1 MKHFLLAL
9 ICTFACISGRST
21 VLSAEW
27 TATSG
32 WTTASGGQQISF
44 PLGDV
49 YIYSIQGAAKNP
61 PVVNANYGDVR
72 IYSQGELI
80 VRTLS
85 GADINKITFHL
96 SAQGLRRLGTL
107 SVNTGEIEVDLPNSL
122 LTWTGSAPEVAFMV
136 PDYADLGTDG
146 ATKAAQFAFNSP
158 IEIQMGDPAP
168 PIDPNTVI
176 PIAEAQKAKPGQTV
190 KVQGTICATGL
201 SGFLIGDGSGFIY
214 YYNPLAGETYKQGDI
229 ITISGPLSTYGGF
242 NQFVEG
248 ALITG
253 NGHLLPEHGKPVKL
267 SGSDIDNWVNNPEI
281 KFVEVVGTF
290 AMSGSYYNL
299 SFDGATAIG
308 SLGYSSKALLN
319 TLDEGKTYRVRGY
332 AFMVTGNSRF
342 INFIATDIAE
352 EGTSTPVADK
362 MEPEIPVGAVCLNFT
377 DKGCAPAEGTP
388 FSSFSIN
395 GINLSLSNPAAV
407 AMGDSYRALHIPAG
421 YSFTVTSAN
430 GNPFHS
436 ITFGLSDNSR
446 LIAADGTEISK
457 YRPVWTGN
465 AVEQTFTASA
475 DTEVFYLILDYSDS
489 NADIQEGTGF
499 RLTAVLPGET
509 PDARL
514 KGKFLVIEN
523 TSLHTTKSMAVEAG
537 ARYVMSNLADGSEI
551 SVYFTDASGIR
562 ISNPMAAT
570 IKGANITLSLAVT
583 DLPAFAGLKA
593 VVSTPD
599 GKDISSQCSFTWLT
613 PEGATVS
620 DRQDF
625 ADAVAGSRYLL
636 RCSASE
642 PLNHSLSLPVEI
654 AVTAGETAI
663 IAVKATPIADLTLKA
678 IIVDNLTG
686 SPVPTAEVTVVQTYA
701 DGSQSRAA
709 SRSDSNG
716 AISIPLKG
724 IPAIATVAKSD
735 YCDTPLEITA
745 EDIARAIAA
754 GNGVLNMEAVRLRP
768 IQGTV
773 INLNVAL
780 KNSEGQITENYSDAR
795 SLEYIVAESSSGK
808 ILESALQF
816 PRLTVVG
823 YDSNGGTLRVTA
835 CSPQDLYAPATA
847 ECTPSVGEASLSL
860 TIVERGDI
868 VVSAESLPE
877 GSVYAI
883 AYDSEGNRVANAPF
897 ADGSARIHALSEG
910 TYRIVALQTENPD
923 VWTRLTMLAEAGIP
937 EGTGYAVTSEI
948 PVADGTTARAAFA
961 SVPAFDFA
969 SISFTGSAT
978 AVGLNKTIAT
988 VGNIVTAT
996 AYIDFK
1002 EEYASKISGLRL
1014 KAALPEG
1021 VEFKEN
1027 SVMVGSS
1034 PSSYEYN
1041 ASTRT
1046 VEIPLSANSGKIR
1059 FCISAVSGGEKSMAV
1074 VADFSLDGRRS
1085 SSPIGVVTLT
1095 ARDLDLN
1102 VPACITDGNL
1112 SASGECK
1119 PDADVT
1125 IFDNGSRIG
1134 SAKSNAIGYWS
1145 GNFVLPDAYNGSVH
1159 SIQAKVDDPDGG
1171 PQLASKAVDVKIDRN
1186 HIFATK
1192 VTMTNTDHSGR
1203 ELREQS
1209 TVFNLQDHRIEGN
1222 AYYRFWP
1229 AYPDFNF
1236 EIELNDNTA
1245 DAAQAV
1251 FLKVYT
1257 TKDEWRGFYA
1267 EYNETLGLWTA
1278 KGTFKASELPVGVK
1292 VNVLS
1297 ESKPEADRM
1306 MLDDLDAE
1314 FSMLMADYWSN
1325 RNSDADDYE
1334 PSPSSDADE
1343 YPDEMTVAELT
1354 AVVDEMERRLDA
1366 EKEFINS
1373 LDDMFAETIEDN
1385 PELAARSGVT
1395 ILDYEDHP
1403 ADFWLRAGYRAVAVT
1418 DGSQMFVRSV
1428 GSTVDVIDTGG
1439 RQHWQYNLAVS
1450 ETSRQAALAA
1460 LVATAAGDGSDW
1472 KPTATTIKEV
1482 VETLYDAIDKINSCI
1497 DNIEKLYTEVLR
1509 KCSSLEEYFEKAIK
1523 NYDSEI
1529 EGYTSLVKKQ
1539 EKWIAELQDRLTKAP
1554 NELEKVVIQSEIE
1567 RRQEI
1572 LSRSKNTLNG
1582 FKSAAKTT
1590 RASLKNLNLLRGK
1603 IGKVMPFTK
1612 YILMVAD
1619 GISSLKDMLKLLQQ
1633 IPQSCDCDPDGLTKL
1648 QLEGV
1653 AYAISR
1659 IHYVELKI
1667 VIEAVND
1674 LSSVAMMIPSGGTAL
1689 PLVALKQIIKKIVID
1704 LAINFTAEQGFK
1716 GWQHSMF
1723 RRINELKKHCKK
1735 PCDDDDDD
1743 DDDDPHTIFRCN
1755 CGNLYGCTCYSFT
1768 CLCSNC
1774 DDLPEPL
1781 ADPIQDP
1788 SGFVYEGSESQRIEG
1803 VTATLYQKTISEDSM
1818 GDSQEVAA
1826 VWDAARY
1833 GQSNPVI
1840 TDAEGYYRWD
1850 VPEGLW
1856 QVKFEKEGYETVTTD
1871 WLPVPPPQLDVN
1883 IAMKHLVAP
1892 AVVTASATP
1901 TAVTIDFS
1909 KFMLCPTANTSRIF
1923 VKQNGSILRGRI
1935 EYPDYQKN
1943 GNGEVASKV
1952 TFIPESVIES
1962 PQVEVL
1968 VSKDVESYA
1977 GIPMSS
1983 DYIATIDVR
1992 PVLSAISVEQSFEAK
2007 IGDVLEIEVSAVP
2020 AAAGEGIA
2028 ITAVS
2033 TSPSVVPVE
2042 PATAY
2047 TDADGKARFSVSARM
2062 AGTTRILFKTIGS
2075 GFEAIAD
2082 VTATPAILGRVSRP
2096 VTSVST
2102 DLPVDAGTEVYLG
2115 CSTKGASILYT
2126 TDGSDPTELS
2136 DNVTLYD
2143 GLPIRIEHDMVI
2155 RAVAMADNMT
2165 DSEVVSFRYIV
2176 STSGVENVAVDTSEI
2191 SVSPIPMRDMI
2202 NIQTRGRSILG
2213 VHIFD
2218 MRGARLIS
2226 RNFSNHPSEV
2236 SVETATLPKGIYLI
2250 VVETDFGK
2258 SCLRTIKV

>member
-32 WTTASGGQQISF
+32 WSTESGGQQISF

-107 SVNTGEIEVDLPNSL
+107 SVNTGVVEVDLPNSL
-122 LTWTGSAPEVAFMV
+122 LTWTGSAPEITFTV
-136 PDYADLGTDG
+136 PRFSDLGTDG
-146 ATKAAQFAFNSP
+146 ETKAAQFAFNSP

-299 SFDGATAIG
+299 SFDGATTIG

-352 EGTSTPVADK
+352 EGTATPVADK

-377 DKGCAPAEGTP
+377 DNASAPAEGTP
-388 FSSFSIN
+388 FSSFSLN

-465 AVEQTFTASA
+465 AVAQTFTASA

-489 NADIQEGTGF
+489 NADIQEGAGF

-537 ARYVMSNLADGSEI
+537 ARYVMSNLADDSEI
-551 SVYFTDASGIR
+551 SVYFTDASGVR
-562 ISNPMAAT
+562 ISNPVAAT

-636 RCSASE
+636 RCSVSE
-642 PLNHSLSLPVEI
+642 PLNHSLSLPDEI

-663 IAVKATPIADLTLKA
+663 IAIEATPIADLTLKA

-686 SPVPTAEVTVVQTYA
+686 SPVPTAEMTVVQTYA

-709 SRSDSNG
+709 SRSDVNG
-716 AISIPLKG
+716 AVSIPLKG
-724 IPAIATVAKSD
+724 VPAVATISKSD
-735 YCDTPLEITA
+735 YCDTTVELSA
-745 EDIARAIAA
+745 DDIARPIAA
-754 GNGVLNMEAVRLRP
+754 GNGVLDMGAVRLRP

-835 CSPQDLYAPATA
+835 RSSESHYSPATA
-847 ECTPSVGEASLSL
+847 ECTPSGGEASLSL

-868 VVSAESLPE
+868 VVSAEALPD

-897 ADGSARIHALSEG
+897 ADGSARIHALPEG

-923 VWTRLTMLAEAGIP
+923 VWTHLTMLAEAGIP
-937 EGTGYAVTSEI
+937 EGTGYAVTSGI

-1046 VEIPLSANSGKIR
+1046 VEIPLSANCGKIR

-1074 VADFSLDGRRS
+1074 VADFSLDGRRI
-1085 SSPIGVVTLT
+1085 SSPIGVVNLT
-1095 ARDLDLN
+1095 ARDLNLN

-1119 PDADVT
+1119 PDVDVT

-1203 ELREQS
+1203 ELCEQS

-1334 PSPSSDADE
+1334 PIHSSDADE
-1343 YPDEMTVAELT
+1343 YPDEMTVEELT

-1373 LDDMFAETIEDN
+1373 LDDMFAATIEDN

-1403 ADFWLRAGYRAVAVT
+1403 ADFWLRAGYRAVAIT

-1428 GSTVDVIDTGG
+1428 GSTVDVIDTGA
-1439 RQHWQYNLAVS
+1439 RQHWQYDLAAGKS
-1450 ETSRQAALAA
+1450 SPLRALAA
-1460 LVATAAGDGSDW
+1460 SGAESDD
-1472 KPTATTIKEV
+1472 KDSTYSKIYEVIKTIY
-1482 VETLYDAIDKINSCI
+1482 ETIDKINSCI
-1497 DNIEKLYTEVLR
+1497 DNVESLYTDVLQ
-1509 KCSSLEEYFEKAIK
+1509 KCSSLEEFFENTIK
-1523 NYDSEI
+1523 NYDSSI
-1529 EGYTSLVKKQ
+1529 EAYTTLVKKQ
-1539 EKWIAELQDRLTKAP
+1539 EKWIADLQDQLAKAP
-1554 NELEKVVIQSEIE
+1554 DELERVVIELEIE
-1567 RRQEI
+1567 RRQKI
-1572 LSRSKNTLNG
+1572 LSRSKNTLKG

-1590 RASLKNLNLLRGK
+1590 RASLKNLKFLRGK
-1603 IGKVMPFTK
+1603 IGKVMPLAK
-1612 YILMVAD
+1612 YFIMIAD

-1704 LAINFTAEQGFK
+1704 LAIDFTAEQGFK

-1723 RRINELKKHCKK
+1723 RRINEQKKHCKK

-1743 DDDDPHTIFRCN
+1743 DDDPHTIFHCDCN
-1755 CGNLYGCTCYSFT
+1755 SLYGCTCYSFT

-1818 GDSQEVAA
+1818 GDSQEVVA

-1892 AVVTASATP
+1892 SVITASATP

-1992 PVLSAISVEQSFEAK
+1992 PVLSAISVEQSFETK
-2007 IGDVLEIEVSAVP
+2007 IGDVLELEVSAVP

-2062 AGTTRILFKTIGS
+2062 AGTARILFKTVGS

-2096 VTSVST
+2096 VASVST

-2165 DSEVVSFRYIV
+2165 DSEVVSFRFIV

>member
-61 PVVNANYGDVR
+61 PVVNTNYGDVR

-122 LTWTGSAPEVAFMV
+122 LTWTGSAPEVAFTV

-352 EGTSTPVADK
+352 EGTATPVADK

-377 DKGCAPAEGTP
+377 DNASAPAEGTP
-388 FSSFSIN
+388 FSSFSLN

-446 LIAADGTEISK
+446 LTAADGTEISK

-489 NADIQEGTGF
+489 NADIQEGAGF

-551 SVYFTDASGIR
+551 SVYFTDASGVR
-562 ISNPMAAT
+562 ISNPVAAT

-636 RCSASE
+636 RCSASK
-642 PLNHSLSLPVEI
+642 PLNHSLSLPDEI

-663 IAVKATPIADLTLKA
+663 IAIEATPIADLTLKA

-724 IPAIATVAKSD
+724 IPAIATISKSD
-735 YCDTPLEITA
+735 YCDTSLEITL

-754 GNGVLNMEAVRLRP
+754 GNGVLDMEAVRLRP

-773 INLNVAL
+773 INLNIAL

-847 ECTPSVGEASLSL
+847 ECTPSGGEASLSL

-897 ADGSARIHALSEG
+897 ADGSARIHALPEG

-923 VWTRLTMLAEAGIP
+923 VWTHLTMLAEAGIP
-937 EGTGYAVTSEI
+937 VGTGYAVTSEI
-948 PVADGTTARAAFA
+948 SVVDGATASAAFA

-1046 VEIPLSANSGKIR
+1046 VEIPLSANCGKIR

-1074 VADFSLDGRRS
+1074 VADFSLDGRRI
-1085 SSPIGVVTLT
+1085 SSPIGVVNLT
-1095 ARDLDLN
+1095 ARDLNLN

-1267 EYNETLGLWTA
+1267 EYNATLGLWTA

-1334 PSPSSDADE
+1334 PIHSSDADE
-1343 YPDEMTVAELT
+1343 YPDEMTVDELT

-1373 LDDMFAETIEDN
+1373 LDDMFAATIEDN

-1403 ADFWLRAGYRAVAVT
+1403 ADFWLRAGYRAIDVT
-1418 DGSQMFVRSV
+1418 DGSQMFVRTV
-1428 GSTVDVIDTGG
+1428 DSTVDVVDTGA
-1439 RQHWQYNLAVS
+1439 RQHWQYDLSAGESSPLRV
-1450 ETSRQAALAA
+1450 LAA
-1460 LVATAAGDGSDW
+1460 ASEAQSDDNNSTYS
-1472 KPTATTIKEV
+1472 KIYEVIKSI
-1482 VETLYDAIDKINSCI
+1482 YDTIDKINSCI
-1497 DNIEKLYTEVLR
+1497 DNVESLYTDVLR
-1509 KCSSLEEYFEKAIK
+1509 KCSSLEEFFENTIK
-1523 NYDSEI
+1523 NHDSSI
-1529 EGYTSLVKKQ
+1529 EAYTTLVKKQ
-1539 EKWIAELQDRLTKAP
+1539 EKWIADLQDQLAKAP
-1554 NELEKVVIQSEIE
+1554 DELERVVIELEIE
-1567 RRQEI
+1567 RRQKI
-1572 LSRSKNTLNG
+1572 LSRSKNTLKG

-1590 RASLKNLNLLRGK
+1590 RASLKNLKFLRGK
-1603 IGKVMPFTK
+1603 IGKVMPLAK
-1612 YILMVAD
+1612 YFIMIAD

-1704 LAINFTAEQGFK
+1704 LAIDFTAEQGFK

-1743 DDDDPHTIFRCN
+1743 DDDDPHTIFHCDCN
-1755 CGNLYGCTCYSFT
+1755 SLYGCTCYSFT

-1818 GDSQEVAA
+1818 GDFQEVVA

-1892 AVVTASATP
+1892 SVVTASATP
-1901 TAVTIDFS
+1901 TAVIIDFS

-1992 PVLSAISVEQSFEAK
+1992 PVLSAISVEQSFETK

-2042 PATAY
+2042 PAIAY

-2062 AGTTRILFKTIGS
+2062 AGTARILFKTIGS

-2096 VTSVST
+2096 VASVST

-2165 DSEVVSFRYIV
+2165 DSEVVSFRFIV
-2176 STSGVENVAVDTSEI
+2176 STSGVENVAVETSEI

-2226 RNFSNHPSEV
+2226 RNFSTHPSEV
-2236 SVETATLPKGIYLI
+2236 SVETTTLPKGIYLI